1 MYGIYE
7 YDLQF
12 WKKDKNVI
20 LSLRKGFL
28 LFLMVGPSERN
39 TTLTY
44 DVAWDDTLTNIFHIL
59 KNVYTRT
66 FIKKF
71 LKNILSVSAKVLNSV
86 SSAGFYPIC
95 KKKLCSSMIFFVSPE
110 LQQLILKYLLII
122 WCFYILFRK
131 KPIK

>member
-20 LSLRKGFL
+20 LSVRNGFL
-28 LFLMVGPSERN
+28 LFPKVGPSERN

-44 DVAWDDTLTNIFHIL
+44 DVAWDDTLTNLFHIL

-66 FIKKF
+66 FIK
-71 LKNILSVSAKVLNSV
+71 N
-86 SSAGFYPIC
+86 
-95 KKKLCSSMIFFVSPE
+95 FFIS
-110 LQQLILKYLLII
+110 
-122 WCFYILFRK
+122 FS
-131 KPIK
+131 